1 MSKRSTLNN
10 SQTFSP
16 TPRKTAESWI
26 SIFSSALLFLNLW
39 NHKIEVAEVA
49 EADPSAAVVA
59 MVVAEAVVDMVVAAA
74 VVDMVVAAAVE
85 ATVAEE
91 EDPSAVAVKA
101 LEVAAVV

>member
-26 SIFSSALLFLNLW
+26 SIFSSALLFPNLW
-39 NHKIEVAEVA
+39 NHKIEVLEVA

-59 MVVAEAVVDMVVAAA
+59 MVVAEAVVDMVVAA
-74 VVDMVVAAAVE
+74 VDMVAAAAVE
-85 ATVAEE
+85 ATVVEE
-91 EDPSAVAVKA
+91 EDPSAVAVAVKA
-101 LEVAAVV
+101 MEVAAVV